1 MILTGAFLA
10 DAAAAVD
17 NKLNVQGRAT
27 LQVVA
32 TATVAAY
39 ASLGGLGGYL
49 IDGIKERRFHIALV
63 GAMMVA
69 ALALTLD
76 GLLALAGWVS
86 VPGTGRMRKL
96 AAVVDKPAA
105 GGGHALR

>member
-1 MILTGAFLA
+1 M
-10 DAAAAVD
+10 
-17 NKLNVQGRAT
+17 
-27 LQVVA
+27 
-32 TATVAAY
+32 
-39 ASLGGLGGYL
+39 

-76 GLLALAGWVS
+76 GLLALAGGYRCRA
-86 VPGTGRMRKL
+86 PRMRKL

>member
-1 MILTGAFLA
+1 
-10 DAAAAVD
+10 
-17 NKLNVQGRAT
+17 
-27 LQVVA
+27 
-32 TATVAAY
+32 
-39 ASLGGLGGYL
+39 
-49 IDGIKERRFHIALV
+49 
-63 GAMMVA
+63 MMVA